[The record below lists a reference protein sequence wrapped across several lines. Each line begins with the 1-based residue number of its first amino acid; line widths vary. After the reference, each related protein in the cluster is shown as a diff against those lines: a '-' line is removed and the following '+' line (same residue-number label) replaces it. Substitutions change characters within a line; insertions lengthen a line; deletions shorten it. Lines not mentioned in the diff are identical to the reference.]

1 MQRSP
6 FAGYDLPPTELEN
19 EDPPLLEEL
28 GINPSQIKQKAIS
41 VLLGKNVEANALE
54 QTDMAGPVVFVMM
67 FGLLLLMAGKLHFGY
82 IYGFGVLG
90 CIGIYCVVN
99 LMSQDKQIDLYHT
112 VSILGYALLP
122 VMLLSA
128 LGVFCNLS
136 TKAGG
141 FIGFGCV
148 LWSTL
153 MAAKFFETVLEMKN
167 QRWLVAYPLALLYSV
182 FALITIF

>member
-1 MQRSP
+1 MMQRSP
-6 FAGYDLPPTELEN
+6 FEGYDIHLEPVS

-28 GINPSQIKQKAIS
+28 GINPTHIKQKAIS
-41 VLLGKNVEANALE
+41 VLLGKHVEAQALE
-54 QTDMAGPVVFVMM
+54 DPDMAGPMVIVML
-67 FGLLLLMAGKLHFGY
+67 FGMLLLMAGKAHFGY

-90 CIGIYCVVN
+90 CTGIYCVVN

-112 VSILGYALLP
+112 VSILGYAFLP
-122 VMLLSA
+122 VVLLSI
-128 LGVFCNLS
+128 LGVFYALNSKLGGLIGLS
-136 TKAGG
+136 
-141 FIGFGCV
+141 CV

-153 MAAKFFETVLEMKN
+153 MAAKFFETVLDMKN